1 MPRLKGDVMNIRPA
15 ASIVLV
21 ALSLASLCSAS
32 ERTPAGGTSQDSLLG
47 TDVGI
52 HIDASQTGAPIS
64 KYIYGQF
71 IEHLGRCIYGGIWAE
86 MLEDRKFFYS
96 VGSEPSPWEIIGST
110 GGVTMQKKDAF
121 VGEHTPVVHAAAGI
135 RQRELGLVLQKRY
148 EGYIWVK
155 PGTADGT
162 NVEVSLTWGDTT
174 GQRESMYFT
183 VNAGQYIRCPLSFKP
198 GVSTD
203 EGMLEVRVSRGSA
216 LIGTISLMP
225 ADNVHGMRADTLK
238 LLRQLNAPVYR
249 WPGGNFVS
257 GYNWRNGVGPR
268 DKRPPRKNPAWQGIE
283 YNDFGLDEFVT
294 FCREVGAEPMIAV
307 NSGFGDDYSAAQ
319 EVEYA
324 NGSAETPMGRWR
336 AENGHVE
343 PYAVQWWCVGNEMY
357 GAWQLGHM
365 ALNQYVLKHNLF
377 AQAMWAVDPSIKL
390 IGVGAVGNW
399 SEGMLTQCA
408 DHMNLIS
415 EHFYCQERDSVRA
428 HVSLVPDAV
437 RRIVDA
443 HRGYCERLDSLKG
456 KDIRIA
462 IDEWNYWYGP
472 HVFGEL
478 GTRYFMKDALGIAAG
493 LHEMTRQSD
502 LVFMANYAQTVNV
515 IGAIKTTKTAAAF
528 ETTGLVLRL
537 YRNHFGTVP
546 VAVTSNTYPLDVA
559 AAWSADRT
567 ALTIGVVNP
576 TEQAWALPLRI
587 EGADLEGSGQVW
599 VIANSDPMAYNHPG
613 KVPSVMIDAQPLTGV
628 SNALTVPGYSVSL
641 YELRV
646 R

>member
-1 MPRLKGDVMNIRPA
+1 MNIRPA

-415 EHFYCQERDSVRA
+415 EHFYCQERDSVPA
-428 HVSLVPDAV
+428 HASLIPDAV

-443 HRGYCERLDSLKG
+443 HRDYRERLNSLKD